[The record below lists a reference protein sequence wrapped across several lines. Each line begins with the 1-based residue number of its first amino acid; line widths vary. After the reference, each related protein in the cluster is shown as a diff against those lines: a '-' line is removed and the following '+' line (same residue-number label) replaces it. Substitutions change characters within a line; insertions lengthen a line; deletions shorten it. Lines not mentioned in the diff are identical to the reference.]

1 MVLKW
6 NVVRSAGWTL
16 AERGIQMSA
25 LVLTAPLQGW
35 VSALEEAPDA
45 VFAERMLGDGLAIDP
60 LGSTLHAP
68 CDGSVVSVHRARHA
82 VTLRATNGAE
92 ILMHVG
98 LETVALNGEGFEVFV
113 EEGQTVKAGDRL
125 IGLDLD
131 LLAQRARSLITPV
144 VITNGEAFQIVRRD
158 QDRQIGVGQFLMELS
173 PIAGASRAAASGAAD
188 QITRQI
194 IVPLAHGIHARPAAR
209 IAQMAKTFASDLT
222 LATGPRRANARS
234 PVGLMSLAI
243 RHGDTIQLLA
253 SGPDAQ
259 AAVTALAELIE
270 GGMGEGAPV
279 AAKTSSTKTAPTK
292 TEPSEPPPPAPL
304 PRDGVLKGVP
314 AAPGLAIG
322 KAVRLSTAEIVVREA
337 GEGVAHEEAAL
348 AVALETV
355 RARIG
360 KAAETGDKARK
371 AILAAHQAFL
381 DDPELYA
388 GAHRLIAEG
397 KSAGFAWRRAV
408 GGYVQALQAL
418 GDRRMAE
425 RVDDLIDLER
435 QVLRALS
442 GEEETGAALAPGSIL
457 LADEL
462 LPSQLMGADPAA
474 LAGFATAR
482 GGPTS
487 HVAILAAAMGV
498 PALVAVGGAL
508 SKVKDGA
515 TLILDADAG
524 TLRVAPDAKALEAAQ
539 TALAQR
545 QQRKAAAKAAA
556 HEPAVTRDGVRIE
569 VFANTGSVA
578 DAQAAVANGAEGSGL
593 LRTEFLFLDRETP
606 PDEDEQARQY
616 QAIAEALDGR
626 PLIIRTLDVGG
637 DKAAPYLP
645 IPAEENPA
653 LGLRGV
659 RVSLWRPH
667 LLKAQLRA
675 ILRVEP
681 RGQCK
686 IMVPMV
692 ASLDELRAV
701 RAVLE
706 EAKREL
712 GITDRV
718 QLGVMI
724 ETPAAAVTADLLAAE
739 ADFLSIGTNDL
750 TQYVLAMDRGNPEL
764 AAGIDALHPAVLR
777 MIDQTCQGAARHH
790 RWVGVCGGL
799 ASDLDATPIL
809 LGLGVAELSTTASIA
824 PDVKARVRA
833 LSLEAC
839 RALAAQAL
847 EQTSPQAVRALVQ
860 GQTNTPLGGLNP

>member
-1 MVLKW
+1 MIVS
-6 NVVRSAGWTL
+6 N
-16 AERGIQMSA
+16 
-25 LVLTAPLQGW
+25 LVLTAPLKGW
-35 VSALEEAPDA
+35 IAPLEETPDA

-60 LGSTLHAP
+60 LDSTLHAP
-68 CDGSVVSVHRARHA
+68 CDGAVVSVHRARHA

-98 LETVALNGEGFEVFV
+98 LETVALNGEGFEVLV

-125 IGLDLD
+125 IRFDLD

-144 VITNGEAFQIVRRD
+144 VITNLEAFRIVRRD
-158 QDRQIGVGQFLMELS
+158 QDREIGVGEFLMELA
-173 PIAGASRAAASGAAD
+173 PIARATAVLAGAGDEVARE
-188 QITRQI
+188 IV
-194 IVPLAHGIHARPAAR
+194 VPLIHGIHARPAAR
-209 IAQMAKTFASDLT
+209 IADAVKAFSAEAALVIG
-222 LATGPRRANARS
+222 ARRANARS

-243 RHGDTIQLLA
+243 RHGDTIGIVA
-253 SGPDAQ
+253 SGSDAQ
-259 AAVTALAELIE
+259 AAVAALAALIE

-279 AAKTSSTKTAPTK
+279 IAKALASSAPTAVA
-292 TEPSEPPPPAPL
+292 PAAPAQL
-304 PRDGVLKGVP
+304 PRDGVLKGVL

-322 KAVRLSTAEIVVREA
+322 KAVRLSTAEIAVREA

-348 AVALETV
+348 ARALEMV

-397 KSAGFAWRRAV
+397 KSAGYAWRQSV
-408 GGYVQALQAL
+408 GGYVEALRAL

-442 GEEETGAALAPGSIL
+442 GEEEAEAVLAPGSIL

-462 LPSQLMGADPAA
+462 LPSQLMSADPAA
-474 LAGFATAR
+474 VAGFATVR

-498 PALVAVGGAL
+498 PALVAVGDAL
-508 SKVKDGA
+508 SRLKDGT
-515 TLILDADAG
+515 TLILDADSG

-712 GITDRV
+712 GITEPV
-718 QLGVMI
+718 ELGVMI

-777 MIDQTCQGAARHH
+777 MIDQTCRGAARHH

-809 LGLGVAELSTTASIA
+809 LGLGVTELSTTASIA
-824 PDVKARVRA
+824 PEVKARVRTI
-833 LSLEAC
+833 SLEAC
-839 RALAAQAL
+839 RALAARAL
-847 EQTSPQAVRALVQ
+847 DQTSPDAVRALVQ
-860 GQTNTPLGGLNP
+860 THMNAPHGA

>member
-1 MVLKW
+1 
-6 NVVRSAGWTL
+6 
-16 AERGIQMSA
+16 MSA
-25 LVLTAPLQGW
+25 LVLTAPLKGW
-35 VSALEEAPDA
+35 VSPLEETPDA

-60 LGSTLHAP
+60 LDSTLYAP
-68 CDGSVVSVHRARHA
+68 CDATVVSVHRAGHA
-82 VTLRATNGAE
+82 VTLRAANGAE
-92 ILMHVG
+92 ILMHIG
-98 LETVALNGEGFEVFV
+98 LETVALNGEGFDVFAR
-113 EEGQTVKAGDRL
+113 EGQAVKAGDRL
-125 IGLDLD
+125 IGFDLD
-131 LLAQRARSLITPV
+131 LLARRARSLITPV
-144 VITNGEAFQIVRRD
+144 VITNLDAFRIVRRD
-158 QDRQIGVGQFLMELS
+158 QDREVAVGAFLMELS
-173 PIAGASRAAASGAAD
+173 PIKGASLIAAAATAEE
-188 QITRQI
+188 IRREI

-209 IAQMAKTFASDLT
+209 IAEAAKTFSSE
-222 LATGPRRANARS
+222 LALVVGARRANAKS

-243 RHGDTIQLLA
+243 RHGDTIQVLA
-253 SGPDAQ
+253 SGADAL

-279 AAKTSSTKTAPTK
+279 ASKAPVAAASTSL
-292 TEPSEPPPPAPL
+292 EPAPPAEL
-304 PRDGVLKGVP
+304 PRDGVLKGVL

-322 KAVRLSTAEIVVREA
+322 RAVRLASADIVVRET
-337 GEGVAHEEAAL
+337 GEGRAHEDAAL
-348 AVALETV
+348 AAALEKV

-360 KAAETGDKARK
+360 QTADTGDKARK

-381 DDPELYA
+381 DDPELTA
-388 GAHRLIAEG
+388 GARRLIADG
-397 KSAGFAWRRAV
+397 KSAGFAWRQSI
-408 GGYVQALQAL
+408 GGYVQALRAL

-442 GEEETGAALAPGSIL
+442 GEEEADTVLAPGSIL

-462 LPSQLMGADPAA
+462 LPSQLMSVDPAA

-487 HVAILAAAMGV
+487 HVAILGAAMGV

-508 SKVKDGA
+508 SRVKDGA
-515 TLILDADAG
+515 TLILDADAA

-539 TALAQR
+539 TGLAQR
-545 QQRKAAAKAAA
+545 QERKAAAKAMA
-556 HEPAVTRDGVRIE
+556 HQPALTRDGVHIE

-593 LRTEFLFLDRETP
+593 LRTEFLFLDRDTP

-616 QAIAEALDGR
+616 QAIADALDGR

-667 LLKAQLRA
+667 LLKTQLRA
-675 ILRVEP
+675 ILRVAP
-681 RGQCK
+681 FGQCK

-712 GITDRV
+712 GVTDPV
-718 QLGVMI
+718 ELGVMI

-739 ADFLSIGTNDL
+739 ADFLSVGTNDL

-777 MIDQTCQGAARHH
+777 MIDQTCTGAAKHQ

-824 PDVKARVRA
+824 PDVKARVRS

-839 RALAAQAL
+839 RALAAEAL
-847 EQTSPQAVRALVQ
+847 HLSSPEAVRALVQ
-860 GQTNTPLGGLNP
+860 AHMNVSSGGLTP